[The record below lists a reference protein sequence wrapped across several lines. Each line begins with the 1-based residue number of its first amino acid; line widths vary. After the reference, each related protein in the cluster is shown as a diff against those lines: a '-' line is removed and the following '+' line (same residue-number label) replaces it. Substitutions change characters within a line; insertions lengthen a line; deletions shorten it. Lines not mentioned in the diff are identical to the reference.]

1 MCRSTAAGLTVDAAS
16 DLVTRHSYGE
26 AVPKRNLTLTKIL
39 EQAAERIDSTG
50 RNDITIGELAD
61 DLGVRPS
68 ALYNHIDGLDALKH
82 ELAVHS
88 TDAVANHLLDAVVA
102 TSGADAVCALAHAY
116 RQFADQHP
124 GQYASQLL
132 PPAAPDD
139 SLATAQ
145 QRIVSVFIRV
155 LSSTGREGDAAVH
168 AARTVR
174 SAIHGFVALESIDA
188 FTSPVN
194 RSASFDHLVD
204 FLVAGL
210 ATT

>member
-1 MCRSTAAGLTVDAAS
+1 
-16 DLVTRHSYGE
+16 LV
-26 AVPKRNLTLTKIL
+26 AKRNLTITKIL
-39 EQAAERIDSTG
+39 ERAAERVDSTG
-50 RNDITIGELAD
+50 RNDITIGELAE
-61 DLGVRPS
+61 DLGVQPS
-68 ALYNHIDGLDALKH
+68 ALYNHIDGLDGLRHA
-82 ELAVHS
+82 LAVHS

-102 TSGADAVCALAHAY
+102 TSGADAVRALAHAY

-139 SLATAQ
+139 SLAAAQ
-145 QRIVSVFIRV
+145 QRIVDVFVRV
-155 LSSTGREGDAAVH
+155 LSSTGVDGDDAVH

-188 FTSPVN
+188 FTSPVD
-194 RSASFDHLVD
+194 RAISFDHLVE

-210 ATT
+210 ASS

>member
-1 MCRSTAAGLTVDAAS
+1 M
-16 DLVTRHSYGE
+16 YGGMV
-26 AVPKRNLTLTKIL
+26 AKRNLTITKIL
-39 EQAAERIDSTG
+39 QRAAERVDSTG
-50 RNDITIGELAD
+50 RNDITIGELAE
-61 DLGVRPS
+61 DLGVQPS
-68 ALYNHIDGLDALKH
+68 ALYNHIDGLDGLKH
-82 ELAVHS
+82 ELAVYS

-102 TSGADAVCALAHAY
+102 TSGADAVRALAHAY

-145 QRIVSVFIRV
+145 QRIVDVFVRV
-155 LSSTGREGDAAVH
+155 LSSTGVDGDEAVH

-188 FTSPVN
+188 FTSPVD
-194 RSASFDHLVD
+194 RATSFDHLVE

-210 ATT
+210 ASS

>member
-1 MCRSTAAGLTVDAAS
+1 MVAKRTLTI
-16 DLVTRHSYGE
+16 
-26 AVPKRNLTLTKIL
+26 TKIL
-39 EQAAERIDSTG
+39 ERAAKRVDLTG

-61 DLGVRPS
+61 DLGVQPS
-68 ALYNHIDGLDALKH
+68 ALYNHIDGLDGLKY

-88 TDAVANHLLDAVVA
+88 TDAVANHLLDAAVA
-102 TSGADAVCALAHAY
+102 TSGADAVRALAHAY

-145 QRIVSVFIRV
+145 QRIVDVFVRV
-155 LSSTGREGDAAVH
+155 LSSTGVDGDDAVH

-188 FTSPVN
+188 FTSPVD
-194 RSASFDHLVD
+194 RATSFDHLVE

-210 ATT
+210 ATS